1 MAFRLSDLSKRK
13 PEIQASHNCLC
24 KDSKDSF
31 DEAIQNF

>member
-24 KDSKDSF
+24 KDSKDSIN
-31 DEAIQNF
+31 EVTRNF